1 MSSSIGVTRLLMVFG
16 RPFMAGGVL
25 VVLLCASMPAPAQ
38 DQAFRQAL
46 ELYKAGSLEQ
56 ARAVLLASIGAHPTG
71 IDFSLLGTIDVSTGR
86 LDDAEQHLRRAIK
99 LEPGLVGARLTLAQ
113 VLLSKGDAK
122 AAEQVFREIL
132 ARDPNN
138 VEALFEL
145 GAMLLDQGRF
155 ADAKVCLEQ
164 ARGRAPKDVRIL
176 LKLARLRNVQLDP
189 EGSLALLLEARKLQP
204 HDFSVLYAFG
214 AVCLEMDLFK
224 DATAA
229 LEEAVKL
236 NPVDQKAR
244 YALASARVAN
254 KNIPAAIEIY
264 EGLLK
269 EEPENAQLNYALGT
283 AHYLAGDNI
292 HARLYLNQSVGLMPQ
307 QVESYYYL
315 AEIGLQEAETEKSIE
330 LLTMV
335 IDRSPGHV
343 RAHISL
349 GMAYRAQ
356 GRLADAEL
364 ELETAAR
371 LDPQSQKA
379 HYQLGLVLAK
389 LKEVDRASKEMEAA
403 DRLRESGA
411 DKVSWELAPVPKK

>member
-1 MSSSIGVTRLLMVFG
+1 MVFG
-16 RPFMAGGVL
+16 RQSMAGAFLCVL
-25 VVLLCASMPAPAQ
+25 ACVSMSALAQ
-38 DQAFRQAL
+38 DQAFRQAF

-56 ARAVLLASIGAHPTG
+56 ARAVLLASIDSHPSG
-71 IDFSLLGTIDVSTGR
+71 LDFSLLGTIDVAAGR
-86 LDDAEQHLRRAIK
+86 LDDAEQHLRQALK
-99 LEPGLVGARLTLAQ
+99 LEPGLSGARLTLAR
-113 VLLSKGDAK
+113 VLLSKGDAT
-122 AAEQVFREIL
+122 AAGEVCREIL

-145 GAMLLDQGRF
+145 GAMRLDEGQF
-155 ADAKVCLEQ
+155 SDAKRYLEK
-164 ARGRAPKDVRIL
+164 ARSRAPKDVRIL

-189 EGSLALLLEARKLQP
+189 EGSLALLIEARKLQP
-204 HDFSVLYAFG
+204 NDFSVLYAFG

-236 NPVDQKAR
+236 SPADPKAR

-269 EEPENAQLNYALGT
+269 EEAENAQLNYALGT
-283 AHYLAGDNI
+283 AYYLAGDNI
-292 HARLYLNQSVGLMPQ
+292 HARLYLNKSIGLMPR

-315 AEIGLQEAETEKSIE
+315 AEIGLQEGEAEKSIE
-330 LLTMV
+330 LLKMV
-335 IDRSPGHV
+335 VERSPGHV

-349 GMAYRAQ
+349 GMAYRSL
-356 GRLADAEL
+356 GRLTDAER
-364 ELETAAR
+364 ELETAAKF
-371 LDPQSQKA
+371 DPRSQKA

-389 LKEVDRASKEMEAA
+389 LKETDRATKELEAA
-403 DRLRESGA
+403 DKLRVSAA
-411 DKVSWELAPVPKK
+411 DKVSWELAPAPKK

>member
-1 MSSSIGVTRLLMVFG
+1 MVFG
-16 RPFMAGGVL
+16 RQSMAGGVL
-25 VVLLCASMPAPAQ
+25 VVLLCASMPALAQ

-56 ARAVLLASIGAHPTG
+56 ARAVLLASIGTHPTG

-86 LDDAEQHLRRAIK
+86 LDDAEQHLRYAIK
-99 LEPGLVGARLTLAQ
+99 LEPGLVGARLTLAR
-113 VLLSKGDAK
+113 VLLSKGDAT
-122 AAEQVFREIL
+122 AAEQVCREAL
-132 ARDPNN
+132 TRDPNN

-145 GAMLLDQGRF
+145 GAILLDQGQF
-155 ADAKVCLEQ
+155 SDAKLCLEK
-164 ARGRAPKDVRIL
+164 ARSRAPKDVRVL
-176 LKLARLRNVQLDP
+176 LKLARLRNVQSDP
-189 EGSLALLLEARKLQP
+189 EGSLTLLIEARKLQP
-204 HDFSVLYAFG
+204 NDFSVLYAFG

-254 KNIPAAIEIY
+254 KNIPAAVEIY

-269 EEPENAQLNYALGT
+269 EDPENAQLNYALGT
-283 AHYLAGDNI
+283 AYYLAGDNI
-292 HARLYLNQSVGLMPQ
+292 HARLYLNKSIRLMPQ

-315 AEIGLQEAETEKSIE
+315 AEIGMQEGEAEKSIE
-330 LLTMV
+330 LLRMV

-349 GMAYRAQ
+349 GMAYRAM
-356 GRLADAEL
+356 GRLADAER
-364 ELETAAR
+364 ELEAAAL

-389 LKEVDRASKEMEAA
+389 LKEADRATKELEMA
-403 DRLRESGA
+403 DQLRVSAA
-411 DKVSWELAPVPKK
+411 DKVSWELAPAPKK